1 MSSILSQDEV
11 NALLRGVVSGEIET
25 ETGKE
30 EEKGA
35 KSFDFSSQDRI
46 IRGRMPTLEIINER
60 FSRTF
65 RSALSLSLGKM
76 VDISVVSYKTTKF
89 SEFMKGVPVPASF
102 NILKFDPLRG
112 HIMLIVD
119 PNLVFMLVDMFF
131 GGSGQTHVKVE
142 GRDFTFIE
150 QRIIRKVVELAR
162 VEMEK
167 AWNPVVP
174 LDLTYVRSEV
184 NPQFASIVPPTEI
197 VIVINLNIETEN
209 FSGSIYLCLP
219 YSTIEPIKDTLYAG
233 FQSEQLEVDHRWVGR
248 MKEMLEKVEVEVVA
262 ELGNSEIRVKELSSL
277 KNGDVILLDTNIND
291 ELKIKVEGV
300 TKFMGRPGIF
310 NKKPAVKVTRVIK
323 EEGKNA

>member
-11 NALLRGVVSGEIET
+11 NALLRGVVSGEVET
-25 ETGKE
+25 ETSKDDGKGT
-30 EEKGA
+30 KT
-35 KSFDFSSQDRI
+35 FDFSSQDRI
-46 IRGRMPTLEIINER
+46 VRGRMPTLEIINER
-60 FSRTF
+60 FSRSF
-65 RSALSLSLGKM
+65 RGALSLSLGKM

-167 AWNPVVP
+167 AWSPVVP
-174 LDLTYVRSEV
+174 LALTYVRSEV

-197 VIVINLNIETEN
+197 VIVVNLNIETEN

-233 FQSEQLEVDHRWVGR
+233 FQSEHLEVDQMWVAR

-262 ELGNSEIRVKELSSL
+262 ELGVSEIRVKELSTL
-277 KNGDVILLDTNIND
+277 KAGDVILLDTNIND
-291 ELKIKVEGV
+291 ELKMKVEGV
-300 TKFMGRPGIF
+300 TKYMGRPGIF
-310 NKKPAVKVTRVIK
+310 NKKPALKVTRVIK
-323 EEGKNA
+323 EEVKNA